1 MLVFV
6 YKNRTTE
13 MEDVEKGVIVE
24 YVDKCVTRSAA
35 HWMMSRYPLQDK
47 RWKVRKETCGGQ

>member
-6 YKNRTTE
+6 YENRTTE

-35 HWMMSRYPLQDK
+35 HWMMSRYPLQEQ
-47 RWKVRKETCGGQ
+47 RAYLQHSES